1 MGGEARH
8 KCILGMN
15 AKRMSKIFFDKLQN
29 TPTKCSFCHK
39 YVWKFNMAS
48 HYMTKH
54 HNVPQENETFKKAR
68 AADEKVMKAKKTF
81 QNETTAKLKKE
92 MAGKKKSRN

>member
-1 MGGEARH
+1 MH
-8 KCILGMN
+8 
-15 AKRMSKIFFDKLQN
+15 AKRMSKNFFDKLQN

-92 MAGKKKSRN
+92 MAGKKKTETKADRRS

>member
-1 MGGEARH
+1 MH
-8 KCILGMN
+8 
-15 AKRMSKIFFDKLQN
+15 AKRMSKNFFDKLQN

-68 AADEKVMKAKKTF
+68 AADEKVMKAKKMF
-81 QNETTAKLKKE
+81 QNETTAKLKK
-92 MAGKKKSRN
+92 MSGKKKAETKADRRS